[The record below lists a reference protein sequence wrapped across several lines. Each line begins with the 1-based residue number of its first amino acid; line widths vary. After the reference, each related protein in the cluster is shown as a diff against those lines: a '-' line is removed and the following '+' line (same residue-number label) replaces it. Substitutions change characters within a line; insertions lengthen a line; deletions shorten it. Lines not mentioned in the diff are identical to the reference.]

1 MGFIRE
7 NILKIVT
14 IIVILIVAILV
25 MIFAFGGKNT
35 TKTKSYSQMEENL
48 KTAAK
53 NYLNDNRKLL
63 PKDEKE
69 QSKINTDTL
78 INAKYIK
85 ELHSIEDENVKC
97 SGHVLMKILN
107 VMGMFLQ

>member
-35 TKTKSYSQMEENL
+35 TKANGRKF
-48 KTAAK
+48 K
-53 NYLNDNRKLL
+53 NCRKKLF
-63 PKDEKE
+63 E
-69 QSKINTDTL
+69 
-78 INAKYIK
+78 
-85 ELHSIEDENVKC
+85 
-97 SGHVLMKILN
+97 
-107 VMGMFLQ
+107 

>member
-25 MIFAFGGKNT
+25 MIFAFGGKNV
-35 TKTKSYSQMEENL
+35 TKSKSYTQMEENL

-63 PKDEKE
+63 PKDENE
-69 QSKINTDTL
+69 QSKINLDTL
-78 INAKYIK
+78 VNAKYIK
-85 ELHSIEDENVKC
+85 ELS
-97 SGHVLMKILN
+97 LT
-107 VMGMFLQ
+107 FLFLIPPVSNIYTLL